1 MEDSTRL
8 ILAAPRARDRTSL
21 ALVLVLILP
30 VLSPF
35 MAVEAAQVNAED
47 FGIIAELHDVLA
59 TRDLMLDSDQI
70 ELQAENALAPVRNGV
85 RSIGSQDPLT
95 HIETALDG
103 LSVESSHPQGVEHP
117 EPIDILLG
125 EDAPPGSV
133 SYTHL
138 TLPTILL
145 V

>member
-1 MEDSTRL
+1 
-8 ILAAPRARDRTSL
+8 
-21 ALVLVLILP
+21 
-30 VLSPF
+30 

-103 LSVESSHPQGVEHP
+103 LSVETSHPQGVEHP

-125 EDAPPGSV
+125 EDAPPGLVDTIWGTLVNLTDYVIWSEYQAQNNGPHPV

-138 TLPTILL
+138 TLPTKA
-145 V
+145 